1 MKNLWKTK
9 KSQIPSTLT
18 WVVAFLIIFF
28 IMILFIAS
36 TSILAYRKTI
46 KIEQGVYSADEVSL
60 TRSLIRI
67 LDTPASDG
75 QTVKELIKKWDISD
89 GEEEQNIK
97 EIIKREFDLAL
108 EKYSFRIR
116 GVDHS
121 ANLVFDKNPG
131 EVSNKD
137 DYKFS
142 TIYLVS
148 DKGVLQVS
156 LSFDMYQ
163 EVGGLL

>member
-1 MKNLWKTK
+1 MHQYKMKNLWKTK

-97 EIIKREFDLAL
+97 E
-108 EKYSFRIR
+108 
-116 GVDHS
+116 
-121 ANLVFDKNPG
+121 N
-131 EVSNKD
+131 
-137 DYKFS
+137 
-142 TIYLVS
+142 
-148 DKGVLQVS
+148 
-156 LSFDMYQ
+156 
-163 EVGGLL
+163 